1 MDDGRIDDIGTHD
14 ELMARCE
21 IYKDVYK
28 SQQEGVGL
36 RE

>member
-1 MDDGRIDDIGTHD
+1 MMEELNDIGTHD

-28 SQQEGVGL
+28 SNRKGWVT
-36 RE
+36 